1 MYNYEALFLW
11 GFLGNPVR
19 RFDSSLSPDTQLKML
34 TQLYSPRNQKQ
45 RQAAAAGRMG
55 QTSVAIWEAGAFGCS
70 PKEKKPKTLL
80 SVCFPLHYQM
90 MSSIVIPSHPLGS
103 GLAQEWLRSGS
114 EMAQGW
120 LRGGMCVAQTA
131 WCARVFGHGRQGS
144 SRAGVAASR
153 LRLCSESRL
162 WPGPMSQPPHPLS
175 PCLPCSQALSRGIF
189 SML

>member
-1 MYNYEALFLW
+1 MYNYEALFFW

-34 TQLYSPRNQKQ
+34 TQLYSPRSQKQ

-70 PKEKKPKTLL
+70 PKEKKTKTLL

-103 GLAQEWLRSGS
+103 RMAQKWLRNGSG
-114 EMAQGW
+114 MAKGRDVCCTDCLVCKGVWARETGEQPGW
-120 LRGGMCVAQTA
+120 GGCITA
-131 WCARVFGHGRQGS
+131 
-144 SRAGVAASR
+144 
-153 LRLCSESRL
+153 E
-162 WPGPMSQPPHPLS
+162 
-175 PCLPCSQALSRGIF
+175 AL
-189 SML
+189 L